1 MRPPPFLAFCAALV
15 AAGSARAQAPPP
27 PPPLAQNPSAQ
38 ASPAPAQDPHAG
50 RRLELRGLEDTL
62 KASEEQRRKIEGEL
76 ESMRADRARL
86 NAALIDTAARVRAG
100 ETRAAEVEKRLETL
114 TGSQEAIRRSLDNRR
129 GVIVEV
135 LAALQ
140 RMGRRPPPAILA
152 EPADILRAVRASM
165 MLGAVL
171 PELRAETEAL
181 AADLAE
187 LVDLR
192 AKIAAD
198 SETLKRDL
206 AALGQER
213 TRLAALVE
221 ARQASVSEAEKA
233 LGAERERAR
242 DLARQA
248 TTLKELIERMERE
261 VAAAAR
267 AADEARR
274 ADAAQA
280 RAEEERRR
288 AEADQVAARIAA
300 PLRDPARLA
309 PAAPF
314 AETKGFLPLPAAG
327 RVVKSFGAPDGFGGV
342 EKGLS
347 IATRAQASVA
357 APADGW
363 VSFAGPWRSWGQ
375 LLIVNAGGGYYI
387 VLAGLDRINVD
398 VGQFVLAGEPV
409 GMMGAGGARTAAAV
423 AIGATDPVLYIE
435 FRKDGSAIDPSPW
448 WMKSDSE
455 KARG

>member
-1 MRPPPFLAFCAALV
+1 MRPGPFLVLCVALAA
-15 AAGSARAQAPPP
+15 AAPARAQAPPP
-27 PPPLAQNPSAQ
+27 PAA
-38 ASPAPAQDPHAG
+38 DPHAA

-62 KASEEQRRKIEGEL
+62 KASDEQRRKIEAEL

-86 NAALIDTAARVRAG
+86 NSALIDTAARVRAG
-100 ETRAAEVEKRLETL
+100 ETRAGEVEKRLETL

-192 AKIAAD
+192 AKIATE
-198 SETLKRDL
+198 SETLRRDL
-206 AALGQER
+206 AGLGQER

-221 ARQASVSEAEKA
+221 ARQASVSDAEKA

-242 DLARQA
+242 DLGRQA
-248 TTLKELIERMERE
+248 TTLKDLIERMERE

-280 RAEEERRR
+280 KAEEERRR

-300 PLRDPARLA
+300 APTRDPARLT

-327 RVVKSFGAPDGFGGV
+327 RIVKSFGAADGFGGL

-387 VLAGLDRINVD
+387 VLAGLDRIHVD

-409 GMMGAGGARTAAAV
+409 GSMGAGGARTAAAV
-423 AIGATDPVLYIE
+423 AIGATEPVLYIE

>member
-1 MRPPPFLAFCAALV
+1 MRPVLRLALLAAVL
-15 AAGSARAQAPPP
+15 AGPARAQTPA
-27 PPPLAQNPSAQ
+27 A
-38 ASPAPAQDPHAG
+38 APADDPRDA

-62 KASEEQRRKIEGEL
+62 KASDAQRRKIEADL

-100 ETRAAEVEKRLETL
+100 ETRAAEVEKRLDTL
-114 TGSQEAIRRSLDNRR
+114 AGSHEAIRRSLDNRR

-152 EPADILRAVRASM
+152 DPSDILRAVRASM

-181 AADLAE
+181 AADLSE

-192 AKIAAD
+192 AKMAAEG
-198 SETLKRDL
+198 ETLKRDL
-206 AALGQER
+206 ASLGEER
-213 TRLAALVE
+213 VRLAALVE
-221 ARQASVSEAEKA
+221 ARQAAVGDAEKA

-248 TTLKELIERMERE
+248 TSLKELIERMERE
-261 VAAAAR
+261 VASAAR

-274 ADAAQA
+274 ADAARV
-280 RAEEERRR
+280 RADEERRR
-288 AEADQVAARIAA
+288 ADADQVGAKIAA
-300 PLRDPARLA
+300 APFRDPARLA

-314 AETKGFLPLPAAG
+314 AEIRGVLPLPAAG
-327 RVVKSFGAPDGFGGV
+327 RIVKAYGAPDGFGGV

-387 VLAGLDRINVD
+387 VLAGMDRVNVE

-409 GMMGAGGARTAAAV
+409 GTMGVGGARTAAAV
-423 AIGATDPVLYIE
+423 AIGATDPVLYVE

-448 WMKSDSE
+448 WTKSDSE